1 MTVCSS
7 LLLNAMQRVCYH
19 LAVST
24 VYFIQ
29 KSKFTIERNRRGN
42 ARALDKF
49 VSPST
54 QNTARNFIL
63 NFLRLIL
70 ITYFSS
76 SLYVHGLIQ
85 FYFLVCTKVWG

>member
-1 MTVCSS
+1 
-7 LLLNAMQRVCYH
+7 MQRACYR

-42 ARALDKF
+42 ERALDKF
-49 VSPST
+49 VSPPT
-54 QNTARNFIL
+54 QNTARNLIL
-63 NFLRLIL
+63 NIVRLIL
-70 ITYFSS
+70 ITYFAS

-85 FYFLVCTKVWG
+85 FYFLSVVKVWD